1 MKKIVAILLIFVL
14 AVGLLAGCGGEQKE
28 NKPVLKVATVQGS
41 YNADAWKQV
50 CDAFT
55 AQTGIEVK
63 LTISEALNSQL
74 ASGTTYDVVHLDG
87 DAAKALAKENKLSDL
102 SGVLQAKI
110 PGENK
115 TVADK
120 LQDGLAQASVLTPAG
135 DGVVRMLPTF
145 YQPTGLCYNAD
156 FFTQKRWEVPTTL
169 DEMWMLADTALA
181 SGIYLF
187 TYADEADLESFI
199 YAMAYTYGGKEFFD
213 AVTNYEEGVWDTT
226 NGRNFL
232 KLLTKLAK
240 YTYPGTAENAN
251 NGKQLRN
258 QRAVMENK
266 ALFMPDGTWIAPE
279 LLMEQQSITTAFG
292 WGMVAMPATKEG
304 GDRYGHFQSDYIW
317 VSNDTQMKTEAE
329 QFVAFMYSD
338 AAIKIFTEKGMF
350 LPVKG
355 LSSQLTGINKTF
367 YGQFDEGCKL
377 SIGEFAQ
384 TKQEAGADAGSIF
397 CGSFSQLT
405 SGKITANEFTE
416 AIKAATDT
424 MRANL
429 AE

>member
-1 MKKIVAILLIFVL
+1 MKKIVAMLLAFVL

-55 AQTGIEVK
+55 AQTGIEVN
-63 LTISEALNSQL
+63 LTIS
-74 ASGTTYDVVHLDG
+74 ASLEDDLRSGKTYDVVHLG
-87 DAAKALAKENKLSDL
+87 ADASSEYGMSDL
-102 SGVLQAKI
+102 SGILQAKI

-120 LQDGLAQASVLTPAG
+120 LQDGLAQASALTPAG

-156 FFTQKRWEVPTTL
+156 FFTQKRWDVPTTW
-169 DEMWMLADTALA
+169 DEMWMLADTALD

-187 TYADEADLESFI
+187 TYADEADLEDFI

-213 AVTNYEEGVWDTT
+213 AVTNYEEGVWDTS

-240 YTYPGTAENAN
+240 YTYPGTPENAN
-251 NGKQLRN
+251 NGKQLLN

-266 ALFMPDGTWIAPE
+266 ALFLPDGTWIAPE
-279 LLMEQQSITTAFG
+279 LLMEEQSITTAFG
-292 WGMVAMPATKEG
+292 WGMIAMPAATEG
-304 GDRYGHFQSDYIW
+304 GDRYSHFRSDYIW
-317 VSNDTQMKTEAE
+317 VSADAAMKTEAE

-338 AAIKIFTEKGMF
+338 TAISIFTQKGMF

-355 LSSQLTGINKTF
+355 LSDQLTGINKTF

-384 TKQEAGADAGSIF
+384 TKQEAGADADSIF
-397 CGSFSQLT
+397 CSSFSQLA
-405 SGKITANEFTE
+405 SGEITANEFTE

-424 MRANL
+424 MRENL
-429 AE
+429 AN